1 MNPIINQGIDYG
13 VGTAARQII
22 GSRIPFL
29 PDFYNSRAGD
39 IGGGFRNSQFSHM
52 LQGNG
57 DAWRD
62 YGLKTLGGI
71 GGGMLGGPLGAL
83 IGSKFLPWIGDR
95 LFGGPTMPQFS
106 NYGPYASGY
115 KGLPGT
121 PLFGAGHNP
130 GDLGF
135 GPTMP
140 EFFGEGPNY
149 IMPEEAAPANY
160 VQIKNPAKPSWQS
173 MGRDDKAHSGWS
185 GVMGKGANGEALI
198 RGVQFFGGL
207 GGGMG
212 AEGQK
217 AYKKRDPSE

>member
-95 LFGGPTMPQFS
+95 LFGDPTMPQFS
-106 NYGPYASGY
+106 NYGPYADGY
-115 KGLPGT
+115 KGLSGT
-121 PLFGAGHNP
+121 PLFGAGYNP
-130 GDLGF
+130 GDVGA
-135 GPTMP
+135 GPAMP
-140 EFFGEGPNY
+140 EFFGEGPGY
-149 IMPEEAAPANY
+149 LQPETKEPANY
-160 VQIKNPAKPSWQS
+160 VELPQMREDWRNAARTDKGN
-173 MGRDDKAHSGWS
+173 MGNGWS
-185 GVMGKGANGEALI
+185 GIMGKGANGEMLI
-198 RGVQFFGGL
+198 RGVSTFGPGYR
-207 GGGMG
+207 
-212 AEGQK
+212 AVIN
-217 AYKKRDPSE
+217 KKKLND